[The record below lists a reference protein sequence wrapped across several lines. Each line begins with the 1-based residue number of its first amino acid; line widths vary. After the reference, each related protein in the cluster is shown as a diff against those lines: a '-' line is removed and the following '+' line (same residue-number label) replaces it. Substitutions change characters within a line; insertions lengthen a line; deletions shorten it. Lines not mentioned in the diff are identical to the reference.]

1 MTLRHIYENQCIF
14 SCSTLPETGF
24 NSAHNNIYTLKTEQP
39 LCMITENDKNFESKR
54 VCISL
59 LLKTRRKGKKKKK
72 GDFTYFITFI
82 VLAAIKIFASQTK
95 ISRIVIFEPSYSFFE
110 ILNSST

>member
-1 MTLRHIYENQCIF
+1 MGLHFPVAKN
-14 SCSTLPETGF
+14 
-24 NSAHNNIYTLKTEQP
+24 KTE
-39 LCMITENDKNFESKR
+39 
-54 VCISL
+54 
-59 LLKTRRKGKKKKK
+59 GKKEKK

>member
-1 MTLRHIYENQCIF
+1 MYDYRKWQKLW
-14 SCSTLPETGF
+14 
-24 NSAHNNIYTLKTEQP
+24 EQKGLHFP
-39 LCMITENDKNFESKR
+39 VAKNKME
-54 VCISL
+54 
-59 LLKTRRKGKKKKK
+59 RKKEKKK

-95 ISRIVIFEPSYSFFE
+95 ISRIVIFEPSYSFFA

>member
-1 MTLRHIYENQCIF
+1 
-14 SCSTLPETGF
+14 
-24 NSAHNNIYTLKTEQP
+24 
-39 LCMITENDKNFESKR
+39 MITENDKNFESKR

-59 LLKTRRKGKKKKK
+59 LLKTRRRGKKKK

-95 ISRIVIFEPSYSFFE
+95 ISRIVIFEPSYSFFA

>member
-1 MTLRHIYENQCIF
+1 MKINAFLVVQLFQKQDLIQLTTIFILLKLSSHYVWLQKMTKTLRAK
-14 SCSTLPETGF
+14 GF
-24 NSAHNNIYTLKTEQP
+24 AFP
-39 LCMITENDKNFESKR
+39 C
-54 VCISL
+54 C
-59 LLKTRRKGKKKKK
+59 KGKQDGGGKRKKK

-95 ISRIVIFEPSYSFFE
+95 ISRIVIFEPSYSFFA

>member
-1 MTLRHIYENQCIF
+1 
-14 SCSTLPETGF
+14 
-24 NSAHNNIYTLKTEQP
+24 
-39 LCMITENDKNFESKR
+39 MITENDKNFESKR

-59 LLKTRRKGKKKKK
+59 LQGKTRRRGEKKQDGGGKRKKK

-95 ISRIVIFEPSYSFFE
+95 ISRIVIFEPSYSFFA

>member
-1 MTLRHIYENQCIF
+1 MYDYRKWQKLWEQKGLHFPVAKN
-14 SCSTLPETGF
+14 
-24 NSAHNNIYTLKTEQP
+24 KTEG
-39 LCMITENDKNFESKR
+39 
-54 VCISL
+54 
-59 LLKTRRKGKKKKK
+59 GKEKKK

-95 ISRIVIFEPSYSFFE
+95 ISRIVIFEPSYSFFA